1 MTESGRNKLIYF
13 GVCLLVIAIV
23 WLFSGCANTS
33 VYQPVVVE
41 GAKGQT
47 VKAVKVLGVG
57 GDINGAFTLET
68 QPNGSVKLQV
78 LPLEGSQVIMQRIAV
93 TDSKGNPLLDKEGR
107 PIFNEIPLVAGLNH
121 SFPTAARGDAISK
134 VIRSGGSVAG
144 TVAASV
150 AGAEAANQLAR
161 AIPQ

>member
-1 MTESGRNKLIYF
+1 MENSAKTKLKFIAA
-13 GVCLLVIAIV
+13 CLLFWFAV
-23 WLFSGCANTS
+23 WLLTGCANTS